1 MSRHYPEYHPEADML
16 LEYSAGNLPWAQS
29 LAVSAHLQLCPHCR
43 QQHQQLNRV
52 GGSLLEQCTP
62 QSIESSALQRL
73 MGRIESSEEPGTNA
87 EPREQKP
94 VSPAPE
100 RRIGNDPALAELPQ
114 VIHKIVKR
122 NLPLKW
128 RRISPALTATRLKTG
143 QDKYEVAFHRIC
155 RGGRT
160 AEHDHRG
167 EEIIVVL
174 HGSFSDAD
182 GVYKQGDFLIRRPG
196 EVHRPIATEDQE
208 CLCLSVVEAPVSVT
222 GMLGWLVNPFLSFR
236 AS

>member
-16 LEYSAGNLPWAQS
+16 LEYSAGNLAWAQS
-29 LAVSAHLQLCPHCR
+29 LAVSTHIQLCPHCR

-52 GGSLLEQCTP
+52 GGNLLDQCAP
-62 QSIESSALQRL
+62 QPVANSALQRL
-73 MGRIESSEEPGTNA
+73 MDRIETSEDPDQSEEPA
-87 EPREQKP
+87 KP
-94 VSPAPE
+94 VQPA
-100 RRIGNDPALAELPQ
+100 RRIGNDPALADLPQ
-114 VIHKIVKR
+114 VIHKVVKR

-128 RRISPALTATRLKTG
+128 RRVSPALTMTRLKTA

-155 RGGRT
+155 RGGRI

-182 GVYKQGDFLIRRPG
+182 GVYKQGDFLVRRPG

-208 CLCLSVVEAPVSVT
+208 CLCLSVVEAPVAVT
-222 GMLGWLVNPFLSFR
+222 GVLGWLVNPFLSFR